1 MWRPLDEEGSGEGS
15 STCSIKLETILE
27 RSWKKQQQPYIMTFK
42 EESQEEALTGA
53 ATPADGAV
61 DEPECFKAWRAR
73 ERVVIQYLE
82 DVTKRP
88 LREQERMLEHIL
100 SKNGHCEYLR
110 RFGLNGATDVKTFR
124 ERVPVSDYNDVWP
137 FVQRIMNGDF
147 SPVLCGDR
155 IVEILQSS
163 GTTNGKGKLHPV
175 TEEDLNLRTTLWN
188 IMTPA
193 LNRALPGL
201 EKGKCLFFYS
211 VHGSTVTPGG
221 IVAQSATTSFI
232 RSKMFR
238 ERLFNPTYR
247 LTSPDGVFNTHAPA
261 TDVMYAHLL
270 LALVQREHVMRMG
283 AIFAYGLV
291 RAIRY
296 LEEFWP
302 DLCEDI
308 RNGTTNE
315 GRLTTEHI
323 KKEVMTILRPDPARA
338 DALREICSS
347 ESWEGIL
354 KRIWPN
360 LKVLDTVSTGASS
373 IYLPNLDFYSGKLPV
388 ICTQFYA
395 CTEGFF
401 GINCEPTKPP
411 EENAYTLIPTI
422 AYYEFIP
429 VKPRRRVSRPV
440 ACSDAAEPERS
451 RQCTEEILD
460 LTQLEIGQ
468 EYEIL
473 ITTVSGLYR
482 YSIGDI
488 LKVVGFYNATPSFQV
503 VRRKKT
509 LISVS
514 NEKTDEQDLFL
525 AVTAAAK
532 LLEPLQLRVHDYTS
546 TADLS
551 QKVGHYVIFW
561 ELAQSTSDS
570 TSSCT
575 DVPEDVLDDCCGII
589 ETNLNDVYR
598 EYRRDGYI
606 GAAEIRILKPG
617 TFDEI
622 VKHAFSIGTTVTQYK
637 TPRGIEI
644 TNAPVLAILEAGTA
658 QRHQWRGTPDP
669 SWRQPLP
676 SSPV

>member
-1 MWRPLDEEGSGEGS
+1 
-15 STCSIKLETILE
+15 
-27 RSWKKQQQPYIMTFK
+27 MTLK
-42 EESQEEALTGA
+42 PEANEEEALEAVTRET
-53 ATPADGAV
+53 TPAEASM
-61 DEPECFKAWRAR
+61 DEPECYKAWRAR

-88 LREQERMLEHIL
+88 GREQQRMLEHIL
-100 SKNGHCEYLR
+100 SKNGDCEYLR
-110 RFGLNGATDVKTFR
+110 QFGLNGATDVKTFK
-124 ERVPVSDYNDVWP
+124 ERVPVSEYKDIWP
-137 FVQRIMNGDF
+137 FIQRVLNGDF

-193 LNRALPGL
+193 LNRAMPGL
-201 EKGKCLFFYS
+201 EKGKCVFFYS
-211 VHGSTVTPGG
+211 IHTSILTPGG
-221 IVAQSATTSFI
+221 LVAQSATTSFI
-232 RSKMFR
+232 KSKSFK
-238 ERLFNPTYR
+238 ERLFNPSYR
-247 LTSPDGVFNTHAPA
+247 LTSPDGVFNAHAPPNE
-261 TDVMYAHLL
+261 VMYAHLL
-270 LALVQREHVMRMG
+270 LALVQREEVMRMG
-283 AIFAYGLV
+283 SIFANGLV

-308 RNGTTNE
+308 RNGTVNE
-315 GRLTTEHI
+315 GRLRAEHI
-323 KKEVMTILRPDPARA
+323 KREVVGFLRADPPRA

-360 LKVLDTVSTGASS
+360 LKALDTVTAGASA
-373 IYLPNLDFYSGKLPV
+373 IYIPNLDFYSGKVPI

-429 VKPRRRVSRPV
+429 VNSRRRVSRP
-440 ACSDAAEPERS
+440 AASSDDGGRERS
-451 RQCTEEILD
+451 FQYSADILD
-460 LTQLEIGQ
+460 LTQLEIGH

-473 ITTVSGLYR
+473 ITTVSGLCR
-482 YSIGDI
+482 YSVGDI

-532 LLEPLQLRVHDYTS
+532 LLEPLHLRVHDYTS

-551 QKVGHYVIFW
+551 AKVGHYVIFW
-561 ELAQSTSDS
+561 ELAKSTSNS

-575 DVPEDVLDDCCGII
+575 DLPEDVLDDCCEII
-589 ETNLNDVYR
+589 ETNLNDVYS
-598 EYRRDGYI
+598 EYRREGFI
-606 GAAEIRILKPG
+606 GAVEIRILKPG
-617 TFDEI
+617 TFDDLG
-622 VKHAFSIGTTVTQYK
+622 KHAFSIGTSVTQYK
-637 TPRGIEI
+637 TPRGIEV

-658 QRHQWRGTPDP
+658 LRHQWQGTPDP
-669 SWRQPLP
+669 NWHQPLQ
-676 SSPV
+676 SSRV